1 METKQNPQVSVQ
13 AKSNPV
19 VATTGRIVNFELL
32 VADTLRQIMR
42 DMGRVLVAYSGG
54 IDSTLLAVV
63 AHQELRHNAVAVTAV
78 SPSLPSSDLEEAKAI
93 AQQFGCAHVL
103 IESHELENPDYQANT
118 PRRCYF
124 CKHEVYGE
132 LIEYGRRHD
141 FQFVIDGTNLDD
153 LGDVRPGR
161 KAAAEYG
168 VRSPLIEAQFTKQD
182 VRDLARMLGIPNW
195 DKPSAACLS
204 SRIPH
209 GTAVTIQML
218 SQVER
223 AEMIIHSLGVRQ
235 ARVRHHGE
243 IARLE
248 VPPDDFE
255 VVLNQRE
262 KIVEQ
267 LRTIG
272 YTFVA
277 LDLVG
282 YRMGSLNELIKAKSN
297 A

>member
-1 METKQNPQVSVQ
+1 LRAFIKRENEVDQTKEN
-13 AKSNPV
+13 
-19 VATTGRIVNFELL
+19 
-32 VADTLRQIMR
+32 TLRKILR

-63 AHQELRHNAVAVTAV
+63 AQQELGQNAVAVTAV

-93 AQQFGCAHVL
+93 ARQFGCAHML
-103 IESHELENPDYQANT
+103 LESHEVENPDYQANT
-118 PRRCYF
+118 PLRCYF

-132 LIEYGRRHD
+132 LVEYARAHD
-141 FQFVIDGTNLDD
+141 FPFIIDGTNLDD
-153 LGDVRPGR
+153 MGDIRPGR

-168 VRSPLIEAQFTKQD
+168 VRSPLIEAQFAKQD
-182 VRDLARMLGIPNW
+182 VRDLARAIGLPNW

-209 GTAVTIQML
+209 GTAVTIQLL
-218 SQVER
+218 SQVEQ
-223 AEMIIHSLGVRQ
+223 AERVLHGLGIRQ

-255 VVLNQRE
+255 IVLDQRG
-262 KIVEQ
+262 KIVER
-267 LRTIG
+267 LRSIG

-277 LDLVG
+277 LDLSG
-282 YRMGSLNELIKAKSN
+282 YRTGSLNQLIKVAHES
-297 A
+297 

>member
-1 METKQNPQVSVQ
+1 MDQV
-13 AKSNPV
+13 KEN
-19 VATTGRIVNFELL
+19 
-32 VADTLRQIMR
+32 TLRQILR
-42 DMGRVLVAYSGG
+42 GMGRVLVAYSGG

-63 AHQELRHNAVAVTAV
+63 AHQELGQNAAAVTAV

-93 AQQFGCAHVL
+93 ARQFDCAHVL
-103 IESHELENPDYQANT
+103 IESHEVENPDYQANT
-118 PRRCYF
+118 PLRCYF

-132 LIEYGRRHD
+132 LVEYGRQHD
-141 FQFVIDGTNLDD
+141 FRFIIDGTNLDD
-153 LGDVRPGR
+153 VSDIRPGR

-182 VRDLARMLGIPNW
+182 VRDLARALGIPNW

-209 GTAVTIQML
+209 GTAVTIQLL
-218 SQVER
+218 SQVEQ
-223 AEMIIHSLGVRQ
+223 AEMIIHGLGIRQ

-248 VPPDDFE
+248 VPPADFDL
-255 VVLNQRE
+255 VLRQRDR
-262 KIVEQ
+262 IVEQ
-267 LRTIG
+267 LRVIG

-282 YRMGSLNELIKAKSN
+282 YRMRSLNELITAKSN

>member
-1 METKQNPQVSVQ
+1 MDQIKEK
-13 AKSNPV
+13 A
-19 VATTGRIVNFELL
+19 
-32 VADTLRQIMR
+32 LRQIIR
-42 DMGRVLVAYSGG
+42 EMGRVLVAYSGG

-63 AHQELRHNAVAVTAV
+63 AHQELGHDAVAVTAV
-78 SPSLPSSDLEEAKAI
+78 SPSLPSADLEEAKAI

-103 IESHELENPDYQANT
+103 IESHELDDPDYQANT
-118 PRRCYF
+118 PLRCYF

-132 LIEYGRRHD
+132 LVEYAHKHN
-141 FQFVIDGTNLDD
+141 FQFIIDGTNLDD
-153 LGDVRPGR
+153 LGDIRPGR

-182 VRDLARMLGIPNW
+182 VRDLARALGVPNW

-209 GTAVTIQML
+209 GTPVTIQLL
-218 SQVER
+218 SQVEH
-223 AEMIIHSLGVRQ
+223 AEMILHGLGIRQ

-243 IARLE
+243 MARLE

-255 VVLNQRE
+255 IVLSQRE

-267 LRTIG
+267 LRAIG

-277 LDLVG
+277 LDLIG
-282 YRMGSLNELIKAKSN
+282 YRMGSLNELIKKTSN
-297 A
+297 E

>member
-1 METKQNPQVSVQ
+1 MDQTKET
-13 AKSNPV
+13 
-19 VATTGRIVNFELL
+19 
-32 VADTLRQIMR
+32 TLRQIVR
-42 DMGRVLVAYSGG
+42 DMSRVLVAYSGG
-54 IDSTLLAVV
+54 VDSTLLAVV
-63 AHQELRHNAVAVTAV
+63 AHQELKENAVAVTAV
-78 SPSLPSSDLEEAKAI
+78 SPSLPGADLEEAQAI

-103 IESHELENPDYQANT
+103 IESHEVENPDYQANT
-118 PRRCYF
+118 PLRCYF

-132 LIEYGRRHD
+132 LVEYARAHG
-141 FQFVIDGTNLDD
+141 FTFILDGTNLDD
-153 LGDVRPGR
+153 VGDIRPGR

-168 VRSPLIEAQFTKQD
+168 VRSPLIEARFTKQD
-182 VRDLARMLGIPNW
+182 VRDLARVLGIPNW

-209 GTAVTIQML
+209 GTAVTIQLL
-218 SQVER
+218 SQVEQ
-223 AEMIIHSLGVRQ
+223 AELVLHGLGIRQ

-248 VPPDDFE
+248 VPPGDFE
-255 VVLNQRE
+255 IVLSQRE

-272 YTFVA
+272 YTFVT
-277 LDLVG
+277 LDLAG
-282 YRMGSLNELIKAKSN
+282 YRMGSLNELIKAQST

>member
-1 METKQNPQVSVQ
+1 MDQLKEN
-13 AKSNPV
+13 
-19 VATTGRIVNFELL
+19 
-32 VADTLRQIMR
+32 TLRQLMR
-42 DMGRVLVAYSGG
+42 EMGRVLVAYSGG

-63 AHQELRHNAVAVTAV
+63 AHQELGHNAVAVTAV
-78 SPSLPSSDLEEAKAI
+78 SPSLPGADLEEAQAI
-93 AQQFGCAHVL
+93 ARQFGCAHVL

-118 PRRCYF
+118 PLRCYF

-132 LIEYGRRHD
+132 LIEVARERN
-141 FQFVIDGTNLDD
+141 FQFIVDGTNLDD

-168 VRSPLIEAQFTKQD
+168 VRSPLIEARFTKQD
-182 VRDLARMLGIPNW
+182 VRDLARALGLPNW

-209 GTAVTIQML
+209 GTPVTIQLL
-218 SQVER
+218 SQVEQ
-223 AEMIIHSLGVRQ
+223 AEMAVHDLGIRQ

-255 VVLNQRE
+255 VVLDQRE
-262 KIVEQ
+262 KIVAQ
-267 LRTIG
+267 LRAIG

-277 LDLVG
+277 LDLAG
-282 YRMGSLNELIKAKSN
+282 YRMGSLNELLKAKSSEKRMMSN
-297 A
+297 E

>member
-1 METKQNPQVSVQ
+1 MDQTKET
-13 AKSNPV
+13 
-19 VATTGRIVNFELL
+19 
-32 VADTLRQIMR
+32 TLRQIIR
-42 DMGRVLVAYSGG
+42 DMSRVLVAYSGG
-54 IDSTLLAVV
+54 VDSTLLAVV
-63 AHQELRHNAVAVTAV
+63 AQQELRHNAVAVTAV
-78 SPSLPSSDLEEAKAI
+78 SPSLPGTDLAEARAI
-93 AQQFGCAHVL
+93 ARQFGCAHVL
-103 IESHELENPDYQANT
+103 IESHEVENPDYQANT
-118 PRRCYF
+118 PLRCYF

-132 LIEYGRRHD
+132 LVEYARAHG
-141 FQFVIDGTNLDD
+141 FTFIIDGTNLDD
-153 LGDVRPGR
+153 VGDVRPGR

-182 VRDLARMLGIPNW
+182 VRDLARAIGIPNW

-209 GTAVTIQML
+209 GTAVTIQLL
-218 SQVER
+218 SQVEQ
-223 AEMIIHSLGVRQ
+223 AEFVLHGLGIRQ

-248 VPPDDFE
+248 VPPEDFE
-255 VVLNQRE
+255 IILSQRE
-262 KIVEQ
+262 KITER

-282 YRMGSLNELIKAKSN
+282 YQMGSLNQLIKVAHES
-297 A
+297 

>member
-1 METKQNPQVSVQ
+1 MDRVKEN
-13 AKSNPV
+13 
-19 VATTGRIVNFELL
+19 
-32 VADTLRQIMR
+32 TLRQITR

-54 IDSTLLAVV
+54 VDSTLLAVM
-63 AHQELRHNAVAVTAV
+63 AHQELGLNAVAVTAV
-78 SPSLPSSDLEEAKAI
+78 SPSLPGADLAEAKVI

-103 IESHELENPDYQANT
+103 IESHELDDPNYQANT
-118 PRRCYF
+118 PLRCYF

-132 LIEYGRRHD
+132 LMDYARQHD
-141 FQFVIDGTNLDD
+141 FQFIIDGTNLDD
-153 LGDVRPGR
+153 MGDVRPGR

-182 VRDLARMLGIPNW
+182 VRDLARALGIPNW

-209 GTAVTIQML
+209 GTAVTIQLL

-223 AEMIIHSLGVRQ
+223 AELVVHGLGIRQ

-255 VVLNQRE
+255 IVLRQRE
-262 KIVEQ
+262 KIAEQ
-267 LRTIG
+267 LRAIG

-282 YRMGSLNELIKAKSN
+282 YRMGSLNELLKVKSN
-297 A
+297 E

>member
-1 METKQNPQVSVQ
+1 MDQV
-13 AKSNPV
+13 KEN
-19 VATTGRIVNFELL
+19 
-32 VADTLRQIMR
+32 TLRQIIR
-42 DMGRVLVAYSGG
+42 DLGRVLVAYSGG

-63 AHQELRHNAVAVTAV
+63 AHQELGQNAVAVTAI
-78 SPSLPSSDLEEAKAI
+78 SPSLPSSDLEEARTI

-103 IESHELENPDYQANT
+103 IESHELDDPNYQANT
-118 PRRCYF
+118 PLRCYF

-132 LIEYGRRHD
+132 LGEYAREHD
-141 FQFVIDGTNLDD
+141 FQFIIDGTNLDD
-153 LGDVRPGR
+153 LGDIRPGR
-161 KAAAEYG
+161 KAAAEQG

-182 VRDLARMLGIPNW
+182 VRDLARAIGVPNW

-209 GTAVTIQML
+209 GTPVTIQLL
-218 SQVER
+218 SQVEQ
-223 AEMIIHSLGVRQ
+223 AEMIIHGLGIRQ
-235 ARVRHHGE
+235 ARVRHHGA

-255 VVLNQRE
+255 IVLAQRE
-262 KIVEQ
+262 RIVEQ

-282 YRMGSLNELIKAKSN
+282 YRMGSLNQLLKVTHE
-297 A
+297 

>member
-1 METKQNPQVSVQ
+1 MDQIKETN
-13 AKSNPV
+13 
-19 VATTGRIVNFELL
+19 
-32 VADTLRQIMR
+32 LRQIVR

-63 AHQELRHNAVAVTAV
+63 AHQELGPNAVAVTAV
-78 SPSLPSSDLEEAKAI
+78 SPSLPSADLAEAKTI

-103 IESHELENPDYQANT
+103 IESHEVENPEYQANT
-118 PRRCYF
+118 PLRCYF

-132 LIEYGRRHD
+132 LGEYARQND
-141 FQFVIDGTNLDD
+141 FQFIIDGTNLDD
-153 LGDVRPGR
+153 IGDIRPGR
-161 KAAAEYG
+161 KAAAEQG

-182 VRDLARMLGIPNW
+182 VRDLAQAIGIPNW

-209 GTAVTIQML
+209 GTPVTIQLL
-218 SQVER
+218 SQVEQ
-223 AEMIIHSLGVRQ
+223 AELIIHGLGIRQ

-255 VVLNQRE
+255 IVLAQRD

-267 LRTIG
+267 LRSIG

-282 YRMGSLNELIKAKSN
+282 YRMGSLNQLLKVAHE
-297 A
+297 

>member
-1 METKQNPQVSVQ
+1 MDQNKET
-13 AKSNPV
+13 
-19 VATTGRIVNFELL
+19 
-32 VADTLRQIMR
+32 TLRRIIR
-42 DMGRVLVAYSGG
+42 EMGRVLVAYSGG

-63 AHQELRHNAVAVTAV
+63 AHQELGNNAVAVTAV
-78 SPSLPSSDLEEAKAI
+78 SPSLPSADLAEAKTI

-103 IESHELENPDYQANT
+103 IESHELDDPNYQANT
-118 PRRCYF
+118 PLRCYF

-132 LIEYGRRHD
+132 LVEYARAHD
-141 FQFVIDGTNLDD
+141 FTFIVDGTNLDD
-153 LGDVRPGR
+153 VGDIRPGR

-182 VRDLARMLGIPNW
+182 VRDLARALGVPNW

-209 GTAVTIQML
+209 GTAVTIQLL
-218 SQVER
+218 SQVEQ
-223 AEMIIHSLGVRQ
+223 AERVLHGLGIRQ

-243 IARLE
+243 VARLE
-248 VPPDDFE
+248 VSPEDFE
-255 VVLNQRE
+255 TVLNRRE
-262 KIVEQ
+262 KITEQ
-267 LRTIG
+267 LRAIG
-272 YTFVA
+272 YIFVA

-282 YRMGSLNELIKAKSN
+282 YRTGSLNEILKVKSN

>member
-1 METKQNPQVSVQ
+1 MDQFKEN
-13 AKSNPV
+13 A
-19 VATTGRIVNFELL
+19 
-32 VADTLRQIMR
+32 LRQILR
-42 DMGRVLVAYSGG
+42 DMQRVLVAYSGG

-63 AHQELRHNAVAVTAV
+63 AQQELGSNVVAVTAV
-78 SPSLPSSDLEEAKAI
+78 SPSLPGADLAEAQAI
-93 AQQFGCAHVL
+93 AQQFGCRHVL
-103 IESHELENPDYQANT
+103 IESHEVENPEYQANT
-118 PRRCYF
+118 PLRCYF

-132 LIEYGRRHD
+132 LVEYGREHN
-141 FQFVIDGTNLDD
+141 FAFIVDGTNLDD

-182 VRDLARMLGIPNW
+182 VRDLARALGIPNW

-209 GTAVTIQML
+209 GTAVTIQLL
-218 SQVER
+218 SQVEQ
-223 AEMIIHSLGVRQ
+223 AEIVLHGLGIRQ

-243 IARLE
+243 VARLE
-248 VPPDDFE
+248 VPPADFE
-255 VVLNQRE
+255 VVLERRE
-262 KIVEQ
+262 QIVAQ
-267 LRTIG
+267 LRAIG

-282 YRMGSLNELIKAKSN
+282 YRMGSLNELIKAKS
-297 A
+297 AA

>member
-1 METKQNPQVSVQ
+1 MDQV
-13 AKSNPV
+13 K
-19 VATTGRIVNFELL
+19 EE
-32 VADTLRQIMR
+32 TLRQVLR
-42 DMGRVLVAYSGG
+42 DLGRVLVAYSGG

-63 AHQELRHNAVAVTAV
+63 AHQELGQNAVAVTAV
-78 SPSLPSSDLEEAKAI
+78 SPSLPAADLEEAKTI

-103 IESHELENPDYQANT
+103 IESHELENADYQANT
-118 PRRCYF
+118 PLRCYF

-132 LIEYGRRHD
+132 LVEYAREND
-141 FQFVIDGTNLDD
+141 FQFIIDGANLDD
-153 LGDVRPGR
+153 LGDIRPGR
-161 KAAAEYG
+161 KAAAEQG

-182 VRDLARMLGIPNW
+182 VRDLAQALGVPNW

-209 GTAVTIQML
+209 GTPVTIQLL
-218 SQVER
+218 SQVEQ
-223 AEMIIHSLGVRQ
+223 AEMIIHGLGIRQ

-255 VVLNQRE
+255 IVLAQRE

-267 LRTIG
+267 LRSIG

-277 LDLVG
+277 LDLAG
-282 YRMGSLNELIKAKSN
+282 YRMGSLNQLLKVTHE
-297 A
+297 

>member
-1 METKQNPQVSVQ
+1 MDHIKEN
-13 AKSNPV
+13 
-19 VATTGRIVNFELL
+19 
-32 VADTLRQIMR
+32 TLRQILR
-42 DMGRVLVAYSGG
+42 DMGHVLVAYSGG

-63 AHQELRHNAVAVTAV
+63 AHQELGSRAVAVTAV
-78 SPSLPSSDLEEAKAI
+78 SPSLPGADLAEAKAI

-118 PRRCYF
+118 PLRCYF

-132 LIEYGRRHD
+132 MVEYGRQHD
-141 FQFVIDGTNLDD
+141 FPFIIDGTNLDD
-153 LGDVRPGR
+153 VGDIRPGR

-182 VRDLARMLGIPNW
+182 VRDLARTLGLPNW

-209 GTAVTIQML
+209 GTAVTIQLL
-218 SQVER
+218 SQVEQ
-223 AEMIIHSLGVRQ
+223 AELIIHGLGIRQ

-248 VPPDDFE
+248 VPPADFE
-255 VVLNQRE
+255 IVLAQRA
-262 KIVEQ
+262 KIAEQ
-267 LRTIG
+267 LRAIG

-282 YRMGSLNELIKAKSN
+282 YRMGSLNELITAKST

>member
-1 METKQNPQVSVQ
+1 MDQLREN
-13 AKSNPV
+13 
-19 VATTGRIVNFELL
+19 
-32 VADTLRQIMR
+32 TLRQIVR
-42 DMGRVLVAYSGG
+42 EMGHVLVAYSGG

-63 AHQELRHNAVAVTAV
+63 AHQELGHNAVAVTAV
-78 SPSLPSSDLEEAKAI
+78 SPSLPGADLAEAQAI
-93 AQQFGCAHVL
+93 ARQFGCAHAL

-118 PRRCYF
+118 PLRCYF

-132 LIEYGRRHD
+132 LIVYARERD
-141 FQFVIDGTNLDD
+141 FQFIIDGTNLDD
-153 LGDVRPGR
+153 IGDIRPGR

-182 VRDLARMLGIPNW
+182 VRDLARSLGLPNW

-209 GTAVTIQML
+209 GTPVTIQLL
-218 SQVER
+218 SQVEQ
-223 AEMIIHSLGVRQ
+223 AEVVVRGLGIRQ

-255 VVLNQRE
+255 IVLRQRE

-282 YRMGSLNELIKAKSN
+282 YRMGSLNQLIKVAHES
-297 A
+297 

>member
-1 METKQNPQVSVQ
+1 MDQVKEN
-13 AKSNPV
+13 A
-19 VATTGRIVNFELL
+19 
-32 VADTLRQIMR
+32 LRRIMR
-42 DMGRVLVAYSGG
+42 DLQRVLVAYSGG

-63 AHQELRHNAVAVTAV
+63 AQQELGQNAVAVTAV
-78 SPSLPSSDLEEAKAI
+78 SPSLPSADLEEAKMI

-118 PRRCYF
+118 PLRCYF

-132 LIEYGRRHD
+132 LVKYARAND
-141 FQFVIDGTNLDD
+141 FAFIIDGTNLDD
-153 LGDVRPGR
+153 VGDIRPGR

-168 VRSPLIEAQFTKQD
+168 VRSPLIEAQLTKQD
-182 VRDLARMLGIPNW
+182 VRDLARALGIPNW

-209 GTAVTIQML
+209 GTAVTIQLL

-223 AEMIIHSLGVRQ
+223 AEMIIHGLGIRQ

-248 VPPDDFE
+248 VAPNDFE
-255 VVLNQRE
+255 IVLAQRE
-262 KIVEQ
+262 RIVEQ
-267 LRTIG
+267 LKAIG
-272 YTFVA
+272 YTFVT
-277 LDLVG
+277 LDLIG
-282 YRMGSLNELIKAKSN
+282 YRVGSLNELIKAKRT